1 MASDSNGEKAV
12 LSFDWAIPHAM
23 KTMRFVQ
30 VHTSSLL
37 QPMQSM
43 FARRPEMAFL
53 LKPEQLAYI
62 DTQAHGRIPIPVV

>member
-1 MASDSNGEKAV
+1 
-12 LSFDWAIPHAM
+12 M
-23 KTMRFVQ
+23 KTMRFIQ
-30 VHTSSLL
+30 VHTSLL